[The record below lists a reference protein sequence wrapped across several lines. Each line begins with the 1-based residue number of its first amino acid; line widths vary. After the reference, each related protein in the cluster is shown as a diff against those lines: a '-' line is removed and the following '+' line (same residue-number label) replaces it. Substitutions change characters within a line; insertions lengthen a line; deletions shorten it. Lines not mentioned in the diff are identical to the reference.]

1 MGASSEGG
9 RSKASGGKKEGL
21 EAAASSGEAGLQGT
35 RGAEEGERRWWTA
48 SGRWR
53 EKVFKRVF
61 KRVCFQART
70 PREIHEIH
78 MKMSRFLITFFDHV
92 FLSRFSIT
100 FFDHVISDS
109 AI

>member
-1 MGASSEGG
+1 MQTASGLPKKSLEERKVSSEGG

-21 EAAASSGEAGLQGT
+21 EAAASSREAGLQGT
-35 RGAEEGERRWWTA
+35 RGAEEGERRWWRGWTA

-70 PREIHEIH
+70 RREIH
-78 MKMSRFLITFFDHV
+78 LNHV
-92 FLSRFSIT
+92 F
-100 FFDHVISDS
+100 
-109 AI
+109 